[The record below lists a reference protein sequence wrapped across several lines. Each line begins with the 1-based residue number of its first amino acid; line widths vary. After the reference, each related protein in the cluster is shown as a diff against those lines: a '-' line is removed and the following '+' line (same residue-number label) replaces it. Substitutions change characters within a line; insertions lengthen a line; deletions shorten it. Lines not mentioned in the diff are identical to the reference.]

1 MKIINQE
8 KFKQLPDSIFFDM
21 DNTFYNY
28 DSAHNEAM
36 NAIRNKIVNR
46 FGINDRDFNN
56 AFSEARKIIKTQLGD
71 VASSHSRLLYFE
83 KMFEIIGLKSQVLLS
98 LELERTYWRIFLKNA
113 ILFDGIKTLL
123 DDIRILG
130 IPMVIVT
137 DLTAQIQF
145 KKIIY
150 FNLDGYFDFIV
161 TSEESGSDKPH
172 PPSFE
177 LAMKK
182 IQLKSNHIWM
192 IGDNPKNDIYG
203 ARSSIGAI
211 CIQKIH
217 NGIEIG
223 EGFEEPDAYFE
234 KFSEL
239 QILLKKIKQNLK

>member
-8 KFKQLPDSIFFDM
+8 KFQQLPDSIFFDM
-21 DNTFYNY
+21 DNTLYHY
-28 DSAHNEAM
+28 DSSHKEAM
-36 NAIRNKIVNR
+36 NIVRNKIVNR
-46 FGINDRDFNN
+46 FGIKDEDFNM
-56 AFSEARKIIKTQLGD
+56 AFNKARKIIKNQLGA

-83 KMFEIIGLKSQVLLS
+83 KMFEIMGLKSQALLS
-98 LELERTYWRIFLKNA
+98 LELERTYWRFFLKNA

-130 IPMVIVT
+130 IPMAIVT

-145 KKIIY
+145 KKILY

-172 PPSFE
+172 PSSFE
-177 LAMKK
+177 LAIEK
-182 IQLKSNHIWM
+182 IQPKSDHIWM

-203 ARSSIGAI
+203 ARNSINAI

-217 NGIEIG
+217 DGIEIG
-223 EGFEEPDAYFE
+223 KGLQEPDAYFE

-239 QILLKKIKQNLK
+239 QSLLKRLNKN